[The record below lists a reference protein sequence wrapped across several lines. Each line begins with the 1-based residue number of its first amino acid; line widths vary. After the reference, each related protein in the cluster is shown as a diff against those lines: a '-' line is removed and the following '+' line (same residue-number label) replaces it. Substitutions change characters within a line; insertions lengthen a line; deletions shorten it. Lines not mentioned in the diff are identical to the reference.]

1 MFGLRRLL
9 LVLACVAVVVA
20 IVAPAALVWSA
31 LYTTGGLQFVIRHLP
46 HRVGPV
52 QLDIVGVRG
61 TVADGLRV
69 ERVEIDH
76 ELVHLKFEG
85 IAGRV
90 ALMPLLL
97 QTLRVTHGS
106 VRSALIEVKRRTR
119 PGIPGPPV
127 FMPRWLIIS
136 AEQAH
141 VDSATLTVYNGF
153 RLRATG
159 IESAAV
165 LRHRVIRFFQA
176 DGMLGDEARVSA
188 IGELRATDPLGME
201 VKGSVR
207 WSPAG
212 QPPWV
217 VAGSARG
224 DLNVLSIVAHTE
236 NPFRADVTGLL
247 HDLTSQW
254 HWAADAVVRDCDLR
268 AWGVRTPL
276 AGITAHLAAS
286 GDGAGFSAHGPVNP
300 TGLRAGVFEAQFS
313 GSYAQRVLT
322 ARHVELRHP
331 GSGALLRGAGT
342 IGIDGPRLDLT
353 GELSELRWPLVGPE
367 PALRSASGSFTL
379 EGVLPYRVRLSGS
392 ARVGD
397 LPLMPAQVSGTL
409 GKDSF
414 AFDSAQIEL
423 FGGHASVSGELVWS
437 PLASWSVLGH
447 VSGINPGALRAD
459 LPGSVSFALGA
470 SGRGFNATGDLTAS
484 FSTLSGK
491 LRGVAASGSGTVTRS
506 GNTWGFSAVR
516 VGLGTARVAVDG
528 HINQRMDLRFAVSA
542 EDLGL
547 LAPGTRGELKASG
560 TVAGTLADPV
570 IVATAHGADLDYQG
584 IKLERVDADVSF
596 DPGASAQESKIDAR
610 LRKLSYRDR
619 TLESVTLS
627 LSGPPAAYQ
636 VHLAL
641 AATGLSASAAAR
653 GAYAHGTFTG
663 ELNALAVSGHESL
676 HLSLERPVAFTAAP
690 DHVRLEWLCLVG
702 TPGSVCADGEWSAAA
717 WSATVM
723 TNQLPLNT
731 LTAGM
736 TPAVEYLGTVSALAR
751 LSGGADTPLLGTL
764 RAELTDAELAHK
776 LASHRIEHTRIGS
789 GTVTLNATPALVSAQ
804 ADFGDGE
811 VGTLHGRLEAQRT
824 TARATSPGE
833 PLARGTAQV
842 ATPARGTAQVDTP
855 APWQD
860 MPLSGELH
868 AQTAELGLVSLY
880 EPDIDRAAGH
890 FNADVRLAGTAGMPQ
905 LSGALK
911 VSDGEIDVYQVNLAL
926 RQLQLDARLSEA
938 GFDFNGGAH
947 AGAGSVTASGHL
959 EWRAL
964 LPYGKFHLQGTNLR
978 VADVPEAQIDASPD
992 LDFNVAGRRIEVTGK
1007 VTVPYAKIQPKDFA
1021 DAVRASPDEVIVG
1034 SEEEDPTKRL
1044 EAMSTITLGLG
1055 ERVNIDTSGLTGRL
1069 TGSITIRSGYDA
1081 ITRATGELS
1090 VAEGKYIAYARKLD
1104 IQRGRLIFTGG
1115 PIDDPGIDL
1124 RAIKEFPDV
1133 KAGVNVRGTL
1143 LQPHMTF
1150 FSDPPLPQSQVVSLI
1165 LAGGSLES
1173 AQNRPTGNSGAG
1185 TAALAQGGAILA
1197 QQLGSRVGIED
1208 VSLES
1213 DITNETSLVLGRYLS
1228 PRLYVSYGI
1237 SLTQQLNTLKLRYT
1251 LGDHW
1256 TVRTEVGQARGADLV
1271 YSIEK

>member
-342 IGIDGPRLDLT
+342 IGIDGPRLDLS
-353 GELSELRWPLVGPE
+353 GEVSDFRWPLVGRD
-367 PALRSASGSFTL
+367 PAVSGATGSFTL
-379 EGVLPYRVRLSGS
+379 AGVLPYRVRLSGS
-392 ARVGD
+392 AQVAG
-397 LPLMPAQVSGTL
+397 LAPIPADVSGTL
-409 GKDSF
+409 GPDSF
-414 AFDSAQIEL
+414 AFDSAEIDL
-423 FGGHASVSGELVWS
+423 FGGHASLSGQVVWF
-437 PLASWSVLGH
+437 PARSWSVAGH
-447 VSGINPGALRAD
+447 ATGINPGVLRAD
-459 LPGSVSFALGA
+459 LPGSVSFMLGA
-470 SGRGFNATGDLTAS
+470 SGRGFDTRGDLTVS
-484 FSTLSGK
+484 FSDLSGK
-491 LRGVAASGSGTVTRS
+491 LRGVAASGSGALTRT
-506 GNTWGFSAVR
+506 GNTWGFSQVR
-516 VGLGTARVAVDG
+516 LGLGTARVALDG
-528 HINQRMDLRFAVSA
+528 HVNERMDVRFAVSA
-542 EDLGL
+542 EDLSL

-560 TVAGTLADPV
+560 TVGGTFADPV
-570 IVATAHGADLDYQG
+570 IVATAHGGDLDYQG
-584 IKLERVDADVSF
+584 IKLESVDANVNF
-596 DPGASAQESKIDAR
+596 DPGASGRESKIDAR
-610 LRKLSYRDR
+610 LRKLSYQDR
-619 TLESVTLS
+619 ALESVTLT

-636 VHLAL
+636 VQLAV
-641 AATGLSASAAAR
+641 AATGLTASAAAR

-663 ELNALAVSGHESL
+663 ALNALTINGSESL
-676 HLSLERPVAFTAAP
+676 HLSLERPVGLTAAP
-690 DHVRLEWLCLVG
+690 DHVRVEWLCLVG
-702 TPGSVCADGEWSAAA
+702 TPGSMCADGEWSAAA
-717 WSATVM
+717 WFTTVM

-736 TPAVEYLGTVSALAR
+736 TPAVEYLGRVNALAR
-751 LSGGADTPLLGTL
+751 LSGGASTPLMGTL

-776 LASHRIEHTRIGS
+776 LASHKIEHTRIGS
-789 GTVTLNATPALVSAQ
+789 GTVTLSATPTLVSAQ
-804 ADFGDGE
+804 ADLGDGE
-811 VGTLHGRLEAQRT
+811 VGTLHGRFEAQRT
-824 TARATSPGE
+824 TARGTSPVETQARGTA
-833 PLARGTAQV
+833 PGATLARGTS
-842 ATPARGTAQVDTP
+842 QVDTP
-855 APWQD
+855 ARWQD

-868 AQTAELGLVSLY
+868 AQTAELGLLSLY

-890 FNADVRLAGTAGMPQ
+890 FNADIQLAGTAGTPR

-911 VSDGEIDVYQVNLAL
+911 VSDGEIDVYQVNLGL
-926 RQLQLDARLSEA
+926 RQVQLDARVSEA
-938 GFDFNGGAH
+938 GLDFNGSAH
-947 AGAGSVTASGHL
+947 AGAGSVTAGGHL
-959 EWRAL
+959 EWREL

-978 VADVPEAQIDASPD
+978 VADVPEAQIDTSPD
-992 LDFNVAGRRIEVTGK
+992 LDFNVSGRRIEVTGK

-1021 DAVRASPDEVIVG
+1021 GAVRASPDEVIVG
-1034 SEEEDPTKRL
+1034 SEEEDPTKRF

-1055 ERVNIDTSGLTGRL
+1055 DRVSIDTSGLTGRL

-1090 VAEGKYIAYARKLD
+1090 VAEGKYTAYARKLD

-1115 PIDDPGIDL
+1115 PIDNPGIDL

-1173 AQNRPTGNSGAG
+1173 AQNRTTGSSGAG
-1185 TAALAQGGAILA
+1185 SAALAQGGAILA
-1197 QQLGSRVGIED
+1197 QQLGSHVGIED

-1256 TVRTEVGQARGADLV
+1256 TVKTEAGQASGADLV